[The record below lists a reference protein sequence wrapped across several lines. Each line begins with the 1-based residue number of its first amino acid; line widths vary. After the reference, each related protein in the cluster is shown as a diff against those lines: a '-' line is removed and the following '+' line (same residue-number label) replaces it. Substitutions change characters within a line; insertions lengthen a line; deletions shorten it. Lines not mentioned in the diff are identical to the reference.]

1 MKCPNCDYEIE
12 KANLKTCP
20 LCGSS
25 LEMGEKEEYATKNN
39 AAIEEQ
45 QNMEVADEKLQETY
59 ADNIPEVQQP
69 VCPRCQK
76 PMPANVNFCPYCG
89 FDIREQTNGLLKETV
104 TDVEEQ
110 MSEQESIK
118 STHETMQFQYETR
131 RSEESEEEVHVMPT
145 HSASDEN
152 YDDIDEENPPMGGYF
167 PYPDEEN
174 VDMNNNDETATD
186 ASKPWLTIVLS
197 TIASILIGAIIYL
210 LTQ

>member
-1 MKCPNCDYEIE
+1 
-12 KANLKTCP
+12 
-20 LCGSS
+20 
-25 LEMGEKEEYATKNN
+25 
-39 AAIEEQ
+39 
-45 QNMEVADEKLQETY
+45 
-59 ADNIPEVQQP
+59 
-69 VCPRCQK
+69 
-76 PMPANVNFCPYCG
+76 
-89 FDIREQTNGLLKETV
+89 
-104 TDVEEQ
+104 
-110 MSEQESIK
+110 
-118 STHETMQFQYETR
+118 MQFQYETR